1 MKKRLILAAAA
12 ALLLTACSPEIYNVF
27 LEVRQPSSSGLS
39 LAGKSMAVVY
49 MDGPEKVDSLLS
61 AGAASVF
68 AEALEKDYFGGEP
81 VIGMYAYP
89 VADTVLVEDMH
100 KLVMDTGEDVV
111 FVLKSVVGTPKDGKN
126 NPFQK
131 ATHPDSAYVYAPKVP
146 VSVKLYVYDSMG
158 ADLVKSYKGTTLIN
172 AAVFNSGIV
181 PEDNLND
188 QVKTRIPAI
197 ASRSMG
203 ERMSKH
209 FISDWKPESFSFYW
223 FDDIQ
228 SSKWLGALDKVREG
242 KFTDAIKI
250 WEPLVKGRNQY
261 KAAHACY
268 NMAMAFYLLGDMQL
282 ASKWLDQAES
292 LENVSQVVVLRKRI
306 AKSLEK

>member
-12 ALLLTACSPEIYNVF
+12 ALLLTACSPEIYRVS
-27 LEVRQPSSSGLS
+27 LDVRQPSPSGMKLV
-39 LAGKSMAVVY
+39 GKSMAVVY
-49 MDGPEKVDSLLS
+49 MDGPAKVDSLLS
-61 AGAASVF
+61 AGTAAVF

-89 VADTVLVEDMH
+89 VADSVMLEDMH

-111 FVLKSVVGTPKDGKN
+111 FVLKSEIGTPKDGKN
-126 NPFQK
+126 IPFQK

-158 ADLVKSYKGTTLIN
+158 ADQVKSYKGNTLIN

-181 PEDNLND
+181 PQDNLND
-188 QVKTRIPAI
+188 QIKTRVPDV

-209 FISDWKPESFSFYW
+209 FMSEWKPESFAFYW
-223 FDDIQ
+223 FDDLQ
-228 SSKWLGALDKVREG
+228 SYNWINAIDNIARGS
-242 KFTDAIKI
+242 FTEAVKI
-250 WEPLVKGRNQY
+250 WEPMVKSKNQY

-282 ASKWLDQAES
+282 ATKWLDEADKM
-292 LENVSQVVVLRKRI
+292 ENVSQTASLRRRI
-306 AKSLEK
+306 LNSLQK